1 MPDTSG
7 PPRADDDAA
16 RITASNPGLVPDA
29 DADRAALTGAAHA
42 FFQTFFGGHATDP
55 DPAVLRALRT
65 TISDTKKLFAAR
77 AGLLRAE
84 ARDHEQAA
92 STGTEGAVADIAA
105 AAHALAHE
113 HLVHRLKTILDTE
126 ALHLQTPNELG
137 TVDDCLA
144 ALHLLCKAFAKRS
157 TEHQRALNDDE
168 WADLDHFL
176 TYTLLLIA
184 GHDGGQPPGTAPQ
197 QDNPPRET
205 PRPNASG
212 HRTTRRRPNDE
223 PQ

>member
-1 MPDTSG
+1 VPDDVSHSG
-7 PPRADDDAA
+7 GQPPAEGADAA
-16 RITASNPGLVPDA
+16 RITPPYPDA
-29 DADRAALTGAAHA
+29 ETDRAALGRAAH
-42 FFQTFFGGHATDP
+42 TFFTNFFSGNATDP
-55 DPAVLRALRT
+55 GPAVLRALRT
-65 TISDTKKLFAAR
+65 TISDTKKLFAAC
-77 AGLLRAE
+77 ASLLSAE
-84 ARDHEQAA
+84 ARDHESEAA
-92 STGTEGAVADIAA
+92 GTEGAVADLDEAA
-105 AAHALAHE
+105 DALVRD
-113 HLVHRLKTILDTE
+113 HLVHRLKSILDTE
-126 ALHLQTPNELG
+126 GLHLQTPNELG

-157 TEHQRALNDDE
+157 TEHHRPLNDDE

-184 GHDGGQPPGTAPQ
+184 GHDRRQPPRTAPQ